1 MQKMNVSAFKVNE
14 FVKAF
19 NVQSGLVFYGKA

>member
-1 MQKMNVSAFKVNE
+1 MNVSAFKVNE

-19 NVQSGLVFYGKA
+19 NVQSGLVFYGQE